1 LSPNVYQVG
10 TLMRVEADTEFRIYR
25 EDVEGCPISEDESNS
40 LPQRLFASL
49 ENFQTACAQRS

>member
-1 LSPNVYQVG
+1 
-10 TLMRVEADTEFRIYR
+10 MRVEADTEFRIYR

-49 ENFQTACAQRS
+49 ESFQTACAQRS